1 MSVDSLNL
9 TAFRRTNS
17 GVKWC
22 EAALRRKI
30 YTALFTGARIYAA
43 LLAGTGIDAALL
55 ALQAPKFTALF
66 EAPGIKFC
74 APFAL
79 DLRQRAMGR

>member
-1 MSVDSLNL
+1 MKLV
-9 TAFRRTNS
+9 
-17 GVKWC
+17 GVKF
-22 EAALRRKI
+22 
-30 YTALFTGARIYAA
+30 YTA

-66 EAPGIKFC
+66 VAAGVKFC

-79 DLRQRAMGR
+79 CAH